1 MRDVE
6 LEQLMTNLGLTK
18 IAAVYRETVR
28 RAQEEKWPFRRL
40 LGELFSVEE
49 AFRRSRALELRIR
62 RANIPDGWTLDT
74 FPFHRQP
81 GVSRA
86 QIDELAELD
95 WILKAINLVFI
106 GHAGVGKTGLASSL
120 LLKALFDGRTG
131 MSYKA
136 QDMLDELHRSIAD
149 RRTRY
154 LMNKLARLDVL
165 LIDEMGYLTLNTDQI
180 NLFFKLMDTRY
191 RAKRPTL
198 ITTNL
203 GYDEWGTFLKN
214 PPMVEA
220 LLSRLKQRC
229 VTIEIDGPDLREPDR
244 TA

>member
-1 MRDVE
+1 MRDAE
-6 LEQLMTNLGLTK
+6 LEQLVKTLGLTR
-18 IAAVYRETVR
+18 IAAVYRDLMR
-28 RAQEEKWPFRRL
+28 RAQDEKWPFRRL
-40 LGELFSVEE
+40 LGELFSEEE

-62 RANIPDGWTLDT
+62 RANIPDGWSLDT
-74 FPFHRQP
+74 FPFERQP
-81 GVSRA
+81 GVNRA
-86 QIDELAELD
+86 QIEELAELD
-95 WILKAINLVFI
+95 WLLKAINLVFI
-106 GHAGVGKTGLASSL
+106 GHPGVGKTGLASSL

-154 LMNKLARLDVL
+154 LMNRLARLDVL
-165 LIDEMGYLTLNTDQI
+165 LIDEMGYLTLNTDQT

-203 GYDEWGTFLKN
+203 GYDEWGTHLKN

-229 VTIEIDGPDLREPDR
+229 ITIEIEGPDLRDPTDK
-244 TA
+244 A

>member
-1 MRDVE
+1 MRDAE
-6 LEQLMTNLGLTK
+6 LEQLVKNLGLTR
-18 IAAVYRETVR
+18 IAAVYRELVR
-28 RAQEEKWPFRRL
+28 RAQEEKWPQRRL
-40 LGELFSVEE
+40 LGELFSEE
-49 AFRRSRALELRIR
+49 DAFRRSRALELRVR
-62 RANIPDGWTLDT
+62 RANIPDGWSLDT

-86 QIDELAELD
+86 QIEELGELD

-106 GHAGVGKTGLASSL
+106 GRTGVGKTGLASSL

-131 MSYKA
+131 MSFKA

-154 LMNKLARLDVL
+154 FMNKLVRLDVL
-165 LIDEMGYLTLNTDQI
+165 LIDEMGYLTLNTDQT
-180 NLFFKLMDTRY
+180 NLFFKLMDARY

-203 GYDEWGTFLKN
+203 GYDEWGAMLKN
-214 PPMVEA
+214 PPMADA
-220 LLSRLKQRC
+220 LLSRLKQHC
-229 VTIEIDGPDLREPDR
+229 VTLEIDGPDLREPDKQN
-244 TA
+244 